1 MAHDPQAAEAD
12 MQRRLDQWE
21 ARRHRA
27 DEKAITIL
35 DRKIDAAE
43 RLLGALCREGKTVLY
58 INLQSRKGT
67 PTGRTLEG
75 SRTDLIAY
83 LIRNRYV

>member
-1 MAHDPQAAEAD
+1 

-27 DEKAITIL
+27 DERAIAIL
-35 DRKIDAAE
+35 DRQIDAAE
-43 RLLGALCREGKTVLY
+43 RLIGTLCREGRTVLY
-58 INLQSRKGT
+58 INVQTRKGQ
-67 PTGRTLEG
+67 PTGRTREG
-75 SRTDLIAY
+75 SRGDLIAY